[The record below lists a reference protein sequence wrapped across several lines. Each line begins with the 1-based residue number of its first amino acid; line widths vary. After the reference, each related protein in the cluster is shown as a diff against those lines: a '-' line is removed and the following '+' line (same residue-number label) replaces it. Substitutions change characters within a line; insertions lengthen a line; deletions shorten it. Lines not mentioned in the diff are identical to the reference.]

1 MLMKRRN
8 LKKWVKKVKLQEER
22 NILDNCLINP
32 IVLQKVISESNL
44 CKHAIREF
52 SFANFNKDNYGSMFA
67 KDVMELL
74 AVISSQGHTGHSI
87 SYAIKLFNSL
97 VKYDV
102 LTPLTL
108 SDDEFEKDTKDPFD
122 YDYSRQNIRKSSIFK
137 KSDGTIIDID
147 AFNIM
152 PTGTYRFDTKQWEE
166 NNSKMCWLG
175 SRLYEHK
182 DNILTGRYFGR
193 CAIKVNDI
201 GTYTP
206 KEKVTIPCIE
216 VEIDK
221 GNWIMCVSKDE
232 NRLKILNKQYNILW
246 GIEEKL
252 KGVNVTD
259 CETLLKLNV

>member
-1 MLMKRRN
+1 MLMKKRN
-8 LKKWVKKVKLQEER
+8 LKKWVKKIKLQEER

-52 SFANFNKDNYGSMFA
+52 SFANFDKDNYGSMFA

-97 VKYDV
+97 VKYDI
-102 LTPLTL
+102 LAPLTL
-108 SDDEFEKDTKDPFD
+108 SDDEFEKDTKDPID
-122 YDYSRQNIRKSSIFK
+122 CDRQNIRKSSIFK
-137 KSDGTIIDID
+137 KPDGTIIDID
-147 AFNIM
+147 AFTKM
-152 PTGTYRFDTKQWEE
+152 PTGTYHFDTKQWEE
-166 NNSKMCWLG
+166 NNSKICWTG

-182 DNILTGRYFGR
+182 DNILTGRYFSK
-193 CAIKVNDI
+193 CAIKVNDN

-206 KEKVTIPCIE
+206 KEKITIPCIE

-221 GNWIMCVSKDE
+221 GNWIMCVAENE

-246 GIEEKL
+246 ETEEKL
-252 KGVNVTD
+252 KGINVTD